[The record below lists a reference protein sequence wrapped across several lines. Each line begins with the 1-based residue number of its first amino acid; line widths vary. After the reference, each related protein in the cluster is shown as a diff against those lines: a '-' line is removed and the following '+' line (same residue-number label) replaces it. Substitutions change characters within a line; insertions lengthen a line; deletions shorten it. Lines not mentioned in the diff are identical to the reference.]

1 MIGEMIGNGESEN
14 DTGKMMYWKHGI
26 FGKMKVSVSVE
37 NKTYYGLIDT
47 GAQVSLISANVVQE
61 IEKYGSLLGR
71 KSVKVRIKRLEK
83 EREK

>member
-1 MIGEMIGNGESEN
+1 
-14 DTGKMMYWKHGI
+14 
-26 FGKMKVSVSVE
+26 MKVSVSVE

-71 KSVKVRIKRLEK
+71 KSVKVRIKGLEK
-83 EREK
+83 EVE

>member
-1 MIGEMIGNGESEN
+1 
-14 DTGKMMYWKHGI
+14 
-26 FGKMKVSVSVE
+26 MKVSVSVE

-83 EREK
+83 EVE